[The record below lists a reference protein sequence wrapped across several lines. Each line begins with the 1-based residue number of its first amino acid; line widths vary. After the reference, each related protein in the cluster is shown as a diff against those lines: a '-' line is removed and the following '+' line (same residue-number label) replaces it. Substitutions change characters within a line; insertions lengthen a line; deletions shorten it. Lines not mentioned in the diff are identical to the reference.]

1 MGVYLESVINVN
13 IERNVTFDLNGLS
26 MEELSILR
34 DSLKESIEKLDELYQ
49 DVYNFEAQ
57 QKRDRYSKVYNVI
70 TGAIDA
76 EWEMSR

>member
-1 MGVYLESVINVN
+1 MDVYLESVINVN

-49 DVYNFEAQ
+49 DVYNFEA
-57 QKRDRYSKVYNVI
+57 
-70 TGAIDA
+70 
-76 EWEMSR
+76 

>member
-1 MGVYLESVINVN
+1 MNAYLDSVINMN

-34 DSLKESIEKLDELYQ
+34 DSLEESIEKLDDFYQ

-57 QKRDRYSKVYNVI
+57 QKRDRYSKVYKVI
-70 TGAIDA
+70 TDAIDA
-76 EWEMSR
+76 EWNR